1 MICSK
6 CGTWNEQGCNFCR
19 QCGNPMANEINNS
32 MMPGAGMNPAM
43 QNNGMNPMMQN
54 NGMNPMMQNK
64 GMNPMVQ
71 GNGMGQMP
79 QGNGFSPIKPKKSYT
94 GLIIVLIAIASAIA
108 IAFFSFVL
116 IRVAVKSDGED
127 IEQTEEV
134 DATLDTEET
143 VKDVVEEITIEST
156 EETTE
161 ETTEKPSTE
170 YETLPITSKIY
181 KALEG
186 GWDGAADGG
195 AYWEFRNG
203 EYWWYKTRDDLTDNY
218 WYGTT
223 EIIVGRDGI
232 EMVGLNAAA
241 VDEIISRSEGKVTE
255 DSIYTIICTPKKI
268 ISGGV
273 DKSDTNIPEGQTLTY
288 VWVLVDYGEEGVEAQ
303 TIHLSS
309 YDIYYYVKVED

>member
-19 QCGNPMANEINNS
+19 QCGSPLTNEVNNS
-32 MMPGAGMNPAM
+32 MMSGTGMNPVM
-43 QNNGMNPMMQN
+43 QNNGMSPMMQN
-54 NGMNPMMQNK
+54 NGMNPMMR
-64 GMNPMVQ
+64 
-71 GNGMGQMP
+71 GNGMSPMP
-79 QGNGFSPIKPKKSYT
+79 QGNGFNPIKPKKSYT
-94 GLIIVLIAIASAIA
+94 GLIVVLIAIASAIA

-134 DATLDTEET
+134 SATLDTEET

-161 ETTEKPSTE
+161 KVTEETKEEPSTE
-170 YETLPITSKIY
+170 YETLPITSEIY

-203 EYWWYKTRDDLTDNY
+203 EYWWYKTREDLTDNY

-223 EIIVGRDGI
+223 EIIVGRAGI
-232 EMVGLNAAA
+232 EMVGLNADA
-241 VDEIISRSEGKVTE
+241 VDEMISRGEGKITE

-268 ISGGV
+268 ISGGI
-273 DKSDTNIPEGQTLTY
+273 DKSDTNIPEGQTLKY

-309 YDIYYYVKVED
+309 YETYYYVKVED